1 MNHPSPHA
9 VQVTGLVKR
18 YGDKTAVD
26 GLSLQVAQGEV
37 FGLLGP
43 NGAGK
48 TTTIETI
55 VGLRVATAGKVEVL
69 GLDPVVDRAE
79 LRRHVGIQPQQ
90 AAVFDHLTVVET
102 LRLWRSFHR
111 EGADTEE
118 VIARLGLQECRTVR
132 VGRLSGG
139 QRQRVLVAASLISRP
154 RLLVLDEPATGL
166 DPNARQELWQAIR
179 DHRAADRTVLMSTH
193 SMEEAESL
201 CDRVAIVDHGRVIAC
216 GTPESLVRRHC
227 AAHDVTFTV
236 AASQTVPDLRALPA
250 VNGVETEAD
259 EDRVRIRLQTGDP
272 DATLRGVLDRVPN
285 ARDLATRSPG
295 LDGVFRKLTGRQYES
310 AA

>member
-1 MNHPSPHA
+1 MNDSSPRA
-9 VQVTGLVKR
+9 VRVAGLVKR
-18 YGDKTAVD
+18 YGDRTAVD
-26 GLSLQVAQGEV
+26 GLSLEVTQGEV

-55 VGLRVATAGKVEVL
+55 VGLRSATEGKVEVL
-69 GLDPVVDRAE
+69 GLDPVTDRTE
-79 LRRHVGIQPQQ
+79 LRRSVGIQPQQ
-90 AAVFDHLTVVET
+90 AALFDHLTVTEL
-102 LRLWRSFHR
+102 LRLWRSFYQD
-111 EGADTEE
+111 GAE
-118 VIARLGLQECRTVR
+118 VDDVIVELGLQECRTIR
-132 VGRLSGG
+132 IGRLSGG

-179 DHRAADRTVLMSTH
+179 NHRGVDRTVLMSTH

-216 GTPESLVRRHC
+216 GTPESLVRQHC
-227 AAHDVTFTV
+227 ASHDVTFTV
-236 AASQTVPDLRALPA
+236 AAPGAVDGLRALPS
-250 VNGVETEAD
+250 VKGVETET
-259 EDRVRIRLQTGDP
+259 EQGRIRVRVQTGDP
-272 DATLRGVLDRVPN
+272 DATLRAVLDRVPG
-285 ARDLATRSPG
+285 AQELGTRSPG
-295 LDGVFRKLTGRQYES
+295 LDGVFRKLTGRQYEN